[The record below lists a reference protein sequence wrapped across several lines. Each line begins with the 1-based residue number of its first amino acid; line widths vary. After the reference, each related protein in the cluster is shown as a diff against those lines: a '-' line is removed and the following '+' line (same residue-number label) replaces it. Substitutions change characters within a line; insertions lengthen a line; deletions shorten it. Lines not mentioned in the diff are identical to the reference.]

1 MLHFVFYILA
11 SAIWRSCGTV
21 ETYYENDMNFRVE
34 AGSRLCFFEEG
45 KAGQM
50 MEIQYEVTDGQHG
63 DWDISFE
70 VMDPNGNKLLDD
82 YKNTRN
88 SVIFDLEV
96 DGEYVFCL
104 DNTFSVMNSKL
115 VFVYVL
121 IENKQDEMEE
131 SEVSVVDDQGDEHP
145 EEQILEWEGVDI
157 NGESYYIEVTKI
169 IDCLTRILK
178 HVLKARHLL
187 DVYGV
192 SKTRDSYLANE
203 DTFIVDMWSGFQI
216 SFMFVV
222 GLLQVY
228 MIKKLFDNPGRAT
241 FGRC

>member
-1 MLHFVFYILA
+1 M
-11 SAIWRSCGTV
+11 

-34 AGSRLCFFEEG
+34 AGGRLCFFEKG
-45 KAGQM
+45 LVGQM
-50 MEIQYEVTDGQHG
+50 MEVQYEVIDGQHG

-70 VMDPNGNKLLDD
+70 VIDPNGHKLLDD

-121 IENKQDEMEE
+121 IENRQEKAKET
-131 SEVSVVDDQGDEHP
+131 EVSVVDDQGGEQP
-145 EEQILEWEGVDI
+145 EEEIIEWEGIYED
-157 NGESYYIEVTKI
+157 GKSYYIEVSEI
-169 IDCLTRILK
+169 VDSMTRVLK
-178 HVLKARHLL
+178 NVLKARHLL

-216 SFMFVV
+216 SFMCIV
-222 GLLQVY
+222 GMLQVY
-228 MIKKLFDNPGRAT
+228 MIKKLFDRPGRAVT